1 MSMKA
6 TMLIHIEAD
15 KSEIDAIKS
24 SIKDIKKSNIYKTK
38 IIEPSP
44 SHKFKM

>member
-24 SIKDIKKSNIYKTK
+24 SIKDIKNSNTYKTK

-44 SHKFKM
+44 IHKFRL